1 MNNIQQLCLDHYNLA
16 LHIAQNFI
24 GPVTHD
30 ATSEALYILLK
41 CAHAYK
47 PDLGIPFAAYYA
59 TVVKRHLHYWRIR
72 KLEKAPARTTQ
83 RYFSFSYVLDHVP
96 DFVDKLADEE
106 FESFLLSQIPQVL
119 TKSENQVIQLM
130 FQNYTQTQIAKKLNL
145 AQTTISGL
153 QRSAIRKLKH
163 ALLKGE
169 SHE

>member
-83 RYFSFSYVLDHVP
+83 RYFSFNYVLDHVP
-96 DFVDKLADEE
+96 DFVDKLADDE
-106 FESFLLSQIPQVL
+106 FKSFLISQIPQVL

-130 FQNYTQTQIAKKLNL
+130 FQNYTQSQIARKFNISKQAVHAYKERAIQKL
-145 AQTTISGL
+145 
-153 QRSAIRKLKH
+153 RKHFAATL
-163 ALLKGE
+163 
-169 SHE
+169 SH